1 MNGRYFLQE
10 VVNNIDHSSF
20 IKDIKTSSFERD
32 RRAFQSKKHV
42 SLDVKTSR
50 ILERILNGSSSD
62 EEFTDNR
69 KHFQSRKHQ
78 SLDARVKLN
87 LNKSRIHTT
96 SSTDEEGIDEKGNLI
111 SERIHD
117 YSKPIIIDFKDL
129 DPSDDDEDDDD
140 EEVEEVE
147 PGDELEHKEDFEAA
161 RSTFQK
167 QKAISVES
175 RKR

>member
-1 MNGRYFLQE
+1 M
-10 VVNNIDHSSF
+10 
-20 IKDIKTSSFERD
+20 DI
-32 RRAFQSKKHV
+32 
-42 SLDVKTSR
+42 KTSR

-87 LNKSRIHTT
+87 LNKTRTRIA
-96 SSTDEEGIDEKGNLI
+96 SSTDEDIDEKGNLI

-140 EEVEEVE
+140 EEEEDDLGE
-147 PGDELEHKEDFEAA
+147 PKDELEHKEDFEAA

-167 QKAISVES
+167 TKAISVES

>member
-1 MNGRYFLQE
+1 M
-10 VVNNIDHSSF
+10 
-20 IKDIKTSSFERD
+20 
-32 RRAFQSKKHV
+32 
-42 SLDVKTSR
+42 KTSR

-87 LNKSRIHTT
+87 LNKSNRIRTL
-96 SSTDEEGIDEKGNLI
+96 SSTDEELDEKGNLI

-117 YSKPIIIDFKDL
+117 FSKPIVIDFKDL
-129 DPSDDDEDDDD
+129 DPSEDEDDEDDEEED
-140 EEVEEVE
+140 EEAA

-167 QKAISVES
+167 QKTISVES
-175 RKR
+175 RKRYEFCNSECVLMTHAHDRAPKIVCVVFFLLFY